1 MYLSKTKKRNIIIF
15 ITILLISAAGI
26 AYILLQKP
34 KVELAQIAGSGY
46 SGSELSVSVLPL
58 DATVSYQ
65 WQVSDNAEGPF
76 VDVSGATLSKL
87 NLEYQDVGKFYRVS
101 VKGIDKYAGS
111 LESTIFGPIKGVV
124 ITWPSATPI
133 TYGQPLSSSNLGNG
147 TALINGVLVA
157 GSFEFETPDAL
168 PTTAGIYE
176 AIVIFTPS
184 DLNKYKTIS
193 SSVDV
198 LVNKAELTVTID
210 NQNVIYGEFL
220 KDYTYSVTGFLLN
233 DDLNTIVGIPSI
245 TSVYSPG
252 LDVSFSPI
260 QIIGEIGTLV
270 SDNYSFKFIY
280 GNINITKRTLSI
292 AGLVGNDKTYDGTPV
307 ASASGT
313 ARLVNLFLGDNVTI
327 GGYPSFTFAQVTA
340 GDNIRITVKGYTLRG
355 TKAANYIL
363 IQPILYADINPIV
376 VPE

>member
-15 ITILLISAAGI
+15 IAILLVSAAGV
-26 AYILLQKP
+26 AFILLQKP
-34 KVELAQIAGSGY
+34 KIDLAQIAGSGY
-46 SGSELSVSVLPL
+46 SGSELTVSVLPL

-65 WQVSDNAEGPF
+65 WQVSDTAEGPF
-76 VDVSGATLSKL
+76 VDVAGATLSKL
-87 NLEYQDVGKFYRVS
+87 ALGYQDVGKFYKVS

-111 LESTIFGPIKGVV
+111 LQSSVFGPIKGVV
-124 ITWPSATPI
+124 ITWPAATPI
-133 TYGQPLSSSNLGNG
+133 TYGQSLSSSTLGNG
-147 TALINGVLVA
+147 AALINGVFVP
-157 GSFEFETPDAL
+157 GTFSFETPDAL
-168 PTTAGIYE
+168 PTKAGTYK
-176 AIVIFTPS
+176 AVVIFTPT

-198 LVNKAELTVTID
+198 VVNKAELTVTID
-210 NQNVIYGEFL
+210 NQDVIYGDFL
-220 KDYTYSVTGFLLN
+220 KDYTYSITGFLMN
-233 DDLNTIVGIPSI
+233 DDLSTIVGIPSI

-252 LDVSFSPI
+252 LDISFSPI

-270 SDNYSFKFIY
+270 SDNYSFKFVY
-280 GNINITKRTLSI
+280 GNINISKRTLTI
-292 AGLVGNDKTYDGTPV
+292 GGLVGDDKTYDGTTD

-327 GGYPSFTFAQVTA
+327 GGYPSFKFAQVTA

-363 IQPILYADINPIV
+363 VQPVLYADINPFVI
-376 VPE
+376 P